1 MVGISS
7 QFTKDIDKQLYDL
20 NLDSDNLN
28 SELSY
33 YSAINSDAAKIYQSV
48 MDENRKMNIANVTDF
63 MGYANKAIESGMN
76 ADTQRIINIQTN
88 TDDAAGIVGE
98 ISSKLE
104 VPIQNV
110 PFWTNRAK
118 ELASTG
124 MSREAINNA
133 LVNEMQL
140 ARQQS
145 GGNLYT
151 VEQAAKAKEAALD
164 AELKRKNIQNLDI
177 EMRTKLA
184 KLPYDIEKYILD
196 NKKLANDIEK

>member
-1 MVGISS
+1 
-7 QFTKDIDKQLYDL
+7 
-20 NLDSDNLN
+20 
-28 SELSY
+28 
-33 YSAINSDAAKIYQSV
+33 
-48 MDENRKMNIANVTDF
+48 
-63 MGYANKAIESGMN
+63 
-76 ADTQRIINIQTN
+76 
-88 TDDAAGIVGE
+88 
-98 ISSKLE
+98 
-104 VPIQNV
+104 
-110 PFWTNRAK
+110 
-118 ELASTG
+118 

-184 KLPYDIEKYILD
+184 KLPYDIEKYILE
-196 NKKLANDIEK
+196 NKKLASDIEKGNFDIQMIGKDAWGGEQYAMIDKKTGGYKLISPNAYVSDITQNAK